1 MKDKGGKQVPNCVKE
16 EISEAKEEEPKKEPK
31 EEKTDDSD
39 KLKGDLQKKDAEIA
53 QLKQKSETDKTKAVA
68 KDTKKMVNPET
79 GEPLLQVGI
88 AYKHLRDKVVKEKEE
103 VKEDTSK
110 FTSQQIKMAYG
121 VANDKRYKGGNYS
134 GAVAAIEKIA
144 KGLSLHP
151 DVQNVLKRTNEDLD
165 SKDTPT
171 VKKIVTKLKGASQA
185 HAGQAKDLE
194 KVMKNEDHPA
204 KKIFEQIE
212 GLKNKAEKS
221 GMPYGILKQV
231 YDRGMAAWR
240 GGHRP
245 GTTQQQW
252 AFARVNSFIT
262 KSSGTW
268 GGADKDLAAKVK
280 GN

>member
-1 MKDKGGKQVPNCVKE
+1 MYKTIKSMRQALAEARAYRDPVNEDKGF
-16 EISEAKEEEPKKEPK
+16 S
-31 EEKTDDSD
+31 
-39 KLKGDLQKKDAEIA
+39 
-53 QLKQKSETDKTKAVA
+53 
-68 KDTKKMVNPET
+68 
-79 GEPLLQVGI
+79 
-88 AYKHLRDKVVKEKEE
+88 
-103 VKEDTSK
+103 
-110 FTSQQIKMAYG
+110 SQQIKMAYG

-151 DVQNVLKRTNEDLD
+151 DVQNVLKRTNEE
-165 SKDTPT
+165 
-171 VKKIVTKLKGASQA
+171 V
-185 HAGQAKDLE
+185 
-194 KVMKNEDHPA
+194 KNENHPA
-204 KKIFEQIE
+204 KQMFEQIE